1 MEGGGSI
8 WAASSGGTSRS
19 LSRAQRVA
27 HKPPAGVG
35 GEGGF
40 EKTIQ
45 PVNETGEE
53 VQKDGPRRR
62 KMMIVVLSPLLAILW
77 LNRRDFAA
85 GPVNGSNLIFS
96 PVLIRRIGAR
106 NEIN

>member
-27 HKPPAGVG
+27 HKPPAGVGGGG

-62 KMMIVVLSPLLAILW
+62 KMMIVVLSPLLAI
-77 LNRRDFAA
+77 
-85 GPVNGSNLIFS
+85 
-96 PVLIRRIGAR
+96 
-106 NEIN
+106 